1 MNIFYIATDPWVAA
15 QMHCDQHVGK
25 MLIESAQMLSTAHRV
40 LDNNAYADASGLYQA
55 AHVNHPSSRW
65 VRESTLHYL
74 WTLRLA
80 CGLARE
86 FSRRYDNTHKT
97 AKLLPAL
104 AHLPPHLDNNG
115 FTEPPQC
122 FGDKN
127 RHLKQA
133 CTVTA
138 YRDYY
143 RTKTFATWKTTTPE
157 WFARKVLPKCKL
169 RGKNTKLQHN
179 NEVLR

>member
-1 MNIFYIATDPWVAA
+1 M
-15 QMHCDQHVGK
+15 
-25 MLIESAQMLSTAHRV
+25 
-40 LDNNAYADASGLYQA
+40 
-55 AHVNHPSSRW
+55 NHPSSRW
-65 VRESTLHYL
+65 VRSQRCT
-74 WTLRLA
+74 T
-80 CGLARE
+80 CGRCAWRADWRE

-97 AKLLPAL
+97 AKLLPVL

-127 RHLKQA
+127 LHLKQA

-157 WFARKVLPKCKL
+157 WFARKDVAEVQ
-169 RGKNTKLQHN
+169 TK
-179 NEVLR
+179 R